1 MRLAGAARF
10 RLDRHPAPPRRATLW
25 NLRMLKRLYDW
36 TIDLAASRHAV
47 AALAA
52 IAFVESSFFPLPPDI
67 LLIPM
72 AMARPK
78 RAFWLATVA
87 TASSVAGGFL
97 GYAIGYYLF
106 DAIGR
111 PVLEFY
117 GAMNRYDALKQ
128 AFDEWGA
135 WIIIIKGMTPIPYK
149 LVTIASGVAHFDLA
163 TFAIASL
170 ISRSLRFFLLAALLY
185 FFGERVRDFIERR
198 LMLVTT
204 IFAAGLVGG
213 FFVLRYL

>member
-1 MRLAGAARF
+1 
-10 RLDRHPAPPRRATLW
+10 
-25 NLRMLKRLYDW
+25 MLKRLYDW
-36 TIDLAASRHAV
+36 VIDLAAGRHAV

-52 IAFVESSFFPLPPDI
+52 IAFIESSFFPLPPDI

-117 GAMNRYDALKQ
+117 GAMHRYDALKQ

>member
-1 MRLAGAARF
+1 
-10 RLDRHPAPPRRATLW
+10 
-25 NLRMLKRLYDW
+25 MLKRLYDW

-78 RAFWLATVA
+78 RAFWLATIA
-87 TASSVAGGFL
+87 TTASVAGGFL

>member
-1 MRLAGAARF
+1 
-10 RLDRHPAPPRRATLW
+10 
-25 NLRMLKRLYDW
+25 MLKRLYDW
-36 TIDLAASRHAV
+36 TIRLAAGPHALH
-47 AALAA
+47 ALAA
-52 IAFVESSFFPLPPDI
+52 IAFIESSFFPLPPDI

-72 AMARPK
+72 ALARPR
-78 RAFWLATVA
+78 RAWWIATVA
-87 TASSVAGGFL
+87 TLASVAGGFL

-117 GAMNRYDALKQ
+117 GAMGRYAALKQ

-170 ISRSLRFFLLAALLY
+170 ISRALRFFLLAALLY
-185 FFGERVRDFIERR
+185 FFGEAVRDFIERR
-198 LMLVTT
+198 LTLVTSL
-204 IFAAGLVGG
+204 FAAALVGG
-213 FFVLRYL
+213 FIVLRYL

>member
-1 MRLAGAARF
+1 
-10 RLDRHPAPPRRATLW
+10 
-25 NLRMLKRLYDW
+25 MLKRLYDW
-36 TIDLAASRHAV
+36 LIRLASGPHAML
-47 AALAA
+47 ALAA
-52 IAFVESSFFPLPPDI
+52 VSFVESSFFPLPPDL

-72 AMARPK
+72 ALAKPR
-78 RAFWLATVA
+78 RAWWMATVCTLA
-87 TASSVAGGFL
+87 SVAGGFV

-117 GAMNRYDALKQ
+117 GAMGRYEALKQ
-128 AFDEWGA
+128 AFNNYGA

-163 TFAIASL
+163 TFAVASL
-170 ISRSLRFFLLAALLY
+170 ISRSLRFYLLAALLWA
-185 FFGERVRDFIERR
+185 FGDKIRDFIERR

-204 IFAAGLVGG
+204 AFAAALVGG

>member
-1 MRLAGAARF
+1 
-10 RLDRHPAPPRRATLW
+10 
-25 NLRMLKRLYDW
+25 MLKRLYDW
-36 TIDLAASRHAV
+36 LIRLASGPHAML
-47 AALAA
+47 ALAA
-52 IAFVESSFFPLPPDI
+52 VSFAESSFFPLPPDI

-72 AMARPK
+72 ALAQPR
-78 RAFWLATVA
+78 RAWWIATVCTLA
-87 TASSVAGGFL
+87 SVAGGFL

-117 GAMNRYDALKQ
+117 GAMGRYEALKQ
-128 AFDEWGA
+128 AFDDYGA

-170 ISRSLRFFLLAALLY
+170 ISRSLRFYLLAALLWA
-185 FFGERVRDFIERR
+185 FGDTIRDFIERR
-198 LMLVTT
+198 LMLVTST
-204 IFAAGLVGG
+204 FIVVLVGG
-213 FFVLRYL
+213 FVILRYL